1 MKSVPFKIIFAAAI
15 LSTNLLAEPIAV
27 LAGSHGDVLI
37 KRMGRDAFSEKATLG
52 VSLNNGDALKV
63 GALSYASV
71 MYINDKSVVKLR
83 ENTQLQLMDTQ
94 NTRTVDVD
102 FGTML
107 SLSLIHI

>member
-1 MKSVPFKIIFAAAI
+1 MKSAPIKILFAAAV
-15 LSTNLLAEPIAV
+15 LSTNLLAQPIAV

-37 KRMGRDAFSEKATLG
+37 KRMGRDAFSEKAALG
-52 VSLNNGDALKV
+52 VSLNNGDAVKV

-94 NTRTVDVD
+94 
-102 FGTML
+102 
-107 SLSLIHI
+107 IK